1 MTPRNGKKGKVT
13 EMGCL
18 WERTCGHCKNLFEA
32 VTVGVCE
39 VTDHRVEKTG
49 DDEFAKSCPHY
60 ENKWGYA
67 DERESSSGFKQLDEA
82 IRRAFDEFKK
92 EFGEDAKLENGD
104 EFVTVLNNA
113 VLIVS
118 LENGTLKTNFIGG
131 APFRV
136 NMTLDIF
143 EGSDEE

>member
-60 ENKWGYA
+60 ENKWGMLTKEKVQA
-67 DERESSSGFKQLDEA
+67 GSNSWMKRSAEHLTSLRKSSGKMQNWKMVMNL
-82 IRRAFDEFKK
+82 
-92 EFGEDAKLENGD
+92 
-104 EFVTVLNNA
+104 
-113 VLIVS
+113 
-118 LENGTLKTNFIGG
+118 
-131 APFRV
+131 
-136 NMTLDIF
+136 
-143 EGSDEE
+143 